1 MAETELAAPAASTQN
16 DDDYVHIRVPRE
28 KVAPRDTGLTET
40 VQHHVSQSA
49 EPQNT
54 APILRSVPVQL
65 PAPASQQWLGDS
77 STISYA
83 RVSVLQPGGSGYT
96 SGDTVDT
103 EPHLVVLTRHVA
115 GRYHTHLEAFRHAL
129 LGDPPARLEPMT
141 VRLQPGARDVRAK
154 PRASPPAQVVWL
166 HDHMAN
172 LETVRMAF
180 RNAQA
185 IYGSRAMAIPKG
197 SKWSRT
203 IGPSTTRSNR

>member
-1 MAETELAAPAASTQN
+1 MAPASATPTVGASGHKTAAKAVVTGIEPAAPAASTDK
-16 DDDYVHIRVPRE
+16 DDDYVYIRVLRE
-28 KVAPRDTGLTET
+28 KVAQVDTGRTET

-49 EPQNT
+49 GPQNA
-54 APILRSVPVQL
+54 APVLESVPVQL
-65 PAPASQQWLGDS
+65 PAPTSQQWLGDS

-141 VRLQPGARDVRAK
+141 VRLQPGSRAVRA
-154 PRASPPAQVVWL
+154 PVSYTHLTLP
-166 HDHMAN
+166 
-172 LETVRMAF
+172 
-180 RNAQA
+180 
-185 IYGSRAMAIPKG
+185 
-197 SKWSRT
+197 T
-203 IGPSTTRSNR
+203 ILLV